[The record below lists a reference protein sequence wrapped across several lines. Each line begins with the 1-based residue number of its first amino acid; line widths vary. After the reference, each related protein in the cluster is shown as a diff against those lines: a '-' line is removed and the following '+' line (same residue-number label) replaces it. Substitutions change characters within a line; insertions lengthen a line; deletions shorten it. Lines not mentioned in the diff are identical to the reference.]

1 MMPRSL
7 RLLSAAGVLVA
18 AISTG
23 ALAQSYMGSPA
34 YPYPAP
40 AVTGP
45 NYYSYSAPYE
55 NHYSPYG
62 SASPYIN
69 NARPEGSGTNPYV
82 SGVGTS
88 GHAPLR

>member
-1 MMPRSL
+1 ML
-7 RLLSAAGVLVA
+7 RKLGLFSAASVLFAVA
-18 AISTG
+18 STV
-23 ALAQSYMGSPA
+23 ALAQFYGPPV
-34 YPYPAP
+34 YPYSTPMVTAP
-40 AVTGP
+40 SY
-45 NYYSYSAPYE
+45 YYSTPYG

-69 NARPEGSGTNPYV
+69 NARPEGSGTNPYL